1 MASHRELATEWL
13 ERAERTQHGHYLAAL
28 YYSQR
33 HYWMGVPVVLLTAA
47 VGTSVFATLQNK
59 PDAWVQISVG
69 LLSFLATLLAA
80 LQTFLSYGER
90 AEKHRLA
97 GARYGAIG
105 RRLELLLA
113 TDSGWEVLEEVEKEL
128 SSLAQE
134 SPNIPRVVHKPMEA
148 RDREWARRQRGDA

>member
-1 MASHRELATEWL
+1 MTTHRDLAVEWL

-47 VGTSVFATLQNK
+47 VGTSVFASLQSS
-59 PDAWVQISVG
+59 PALWLQITVG

-90 AEKHRLA
+90 AEKHRRA
-97 GARYGAIG
+97 GARYGGLG

-113 TDSGWEVLEEVEKEL
+113 ADSGWEELKEIQAEL
-128 SSLAQE
+128 DSLAQE
-134 SPNIPRVVHKPMEA
+134 SPNLPKVVHAPLAE
-148 RDREWARRQRGDA
+148 RDRKWREENGQT